1 MLGKYTNLDDFAAEM
16 VRPALAMRVS
26 DYELMSIAEEAAAF
40 DGHFYTA
47 RRDLTPEEFDAIVE
61 KHAGAE
67 ACVSC

>member
-16 VRPALAMRVS
+16 VRPVLGAHVDPHDLI
-26 DYELMSIAEEAAAF
+26 SIAEEAAAF

-47 RRDLTPEEFDAIVE
+47 RRDLTAEEFAAIVE

-67 ACVSC
+67 ACAPC

>member
-1 MLGKYTNLDDFAAEM
+1 MLGKYTELDELADEII
-16 VRPALAMRVS
+16 RPVLGAQVDPRDLI
-26 DYELMSIAEEAAAF
+26 SIAEEAAAF

-67 ACVSC
+67 ACAPC

>member
-1 MLGKYTNLDDFAAEM
+1 MLGKYTNLDEFADEM
-16 VRPALAMRVS
+16 IRPLLGAQVDPRDLV
-26 DYELMSIAEEAAAF
+26 SIAEEAAAF

-67 ACVSC
+67 ACAPC